1 MATDKVKVLYIA
13 GNGRSGS
20 TLLGVVLGQIPGFFN
35 VGEVRRVWDEYNSE
49 QDARSGTERICSCGV
64 PFRSCPEWTAVFRQA
79 FGSMDAVDRRALSAS
94 SWKFSMHKRL
104 VAPTMGQ
111 TAFPWE
117 REELDTFL
125 GALDR
130 LYAAIPQAT
139 GSRLIVDASKWPMY
153 GAMVSMLPSVEMYVL
168 HLVRDPRAVA
178 FSWTRSKVRPGEMYI
193 PRQNVLKT
201 TGYWVAV
208 NPAVEQYWNA
218 GANPRYMRMTY
229 ESFVQSPRAS
239 LERIL
244 EFVGASGLT
253 LPLRGERTVMTDATH
268 SVAGNESRAAR
279 GELALRLDDEWRRKL
294 PRHHRAVVEA
304 LTWPMLVKYG
314 YEGREARRRR
324 RETAEL
330 AST

>member
-1 MATDKVKVLYIA
+1 MANDKTKVLYIA

-20 TLLGVVLGQIPGFFN
+20 TLLGVLLGQIPGFFN

-49 QDARSGTERICSCGV
+49 HDARLGSERICSCGV
-64 PFRSCPEWTAVFRQA
+64 PFRECAAWTSVFREA
-79 FGSMDAVDRRALSAS
+79 FGGLDRVDRKALSAS

-104 VAPTMGQ
+104 IAPTMRE

-117 REELDTFL
+117 REELDAFL
-125 GALDR
+125 AALDR
-130 LYAAIPQAT
+130 LYAAIPRAT
-139 GSRLIVDASKWPMY
+139 GSRVVVDASKWPMY

-178 FSWTRSKVRPGEMYI
+178 FSWTRTKVKPGEMFI
-193 PRQNVLKT
+193 PPQNVLKT

-208 NPAVEQYWNA
+208 NPAVERFWNA
-218 GANPRYMRMTY
+218 GSNPRYLRMSY
-229 ESFVQSPRAS
+229 EAFVQSPRES

-244 EFVGASGLT
+244 ELVGESGSV
-253 LPLRGERTVMTDATH
+253 LPMRGERTVMVDATH

-279 GELALRLDDEWRRKL
+279 GELTLRLDDEWRRKL
-294 PRHHRAVVEA
+294 PAGQKRLVEA

-314 YEGREARRRR
+314 YEPRTRGAAH
-324 RETAEL
+324 ETGERAV
-330 AST
+330 TY

>member
-1 MATDKVKVLYIA
+1 MTDKIKVLFIA

-20 TLLGVVLGQIPGFFN
+20 TLLGVLLGQVPGFFN
-35 VGEVRRVWDEYNSE
+35 VGEVRRVWDEFNSE
-49 QDARSGTERICSCGV
+49 HDAALGSERICSCGA
-64 PFRSCPEWTAVFRQA
+64 PFRICPAWTAVFREA
-79 FGSMDAVDRRALSAS
+79 FGGMDAVDRRALSVS

-104 VAPTMGQ
+104 VAPTMREV
-111 TAFPWE
+111 AFPWE

-125 GALDR
+125 SALDR
-130 LYAAIPQAT
+130 LYRAIPAAT
-139 GSRLIVDASKWPMY
+139 GSRLVVDASKWPMY

-178 FSWTRSKVRPGEMYI
+178 FSWTRSKVKPGEMYI
-193 PRQNVLKT
+193 PPQNVLKT

-208 NPAVEQYWNA
+208 NPAVERFWNSES
-218 GANPRYMRMTY
+218 NPRYMRMTY
-229 ESFVQSPRAS
+229 ESFVREPRPS

-244 EFVGASGLT
+244 EFVGEPGLE
-253 LPLRGERTVMTDATH
+253 LPMRGERTMMVDATH

-279 GELALRLDDEWRRKL
+279 GELTLRLDDEWRGKL
-294 PRHHRAVVEA
+294 PAAHRRLVET

-314 YEGREARRRR
+314 YEGRSGRGA